1 MLIGSLLCPLLTAVL
16 RLLSS
21 ALPPVGLLRRNVS
34 LSHMVR
40 VPFAAPVA
48 PTDQPLAVDL
58 PVPTPPVPSPPYPPP
73 IPSDYPRDL
82 FPGPVGGRLC
92 LFLPAWQSI
101 TQDPF
106 ILSVIAH
113 GFRISVSPD
122 FPRVLR
128 NPTKTLWSP
137 EAHLTVLEENSS
149 LIIKQAIVQVS
160 DSPALSLSPI
170 FVIPKRSGGLRVILN
185 LKAINV
191 FIPPQHFRM
200 ETLVSILPTI
210 SPQDWAISLDLK
222 DAYLHVPIHPESHR
236 LLGFQ
241 YQNRTFHY
249 QVLPFGLRDSP
260 WVFTHLVATLV
271 SHLRYRGIRIHHYL
285 DDWLVLASSRDLLL
299 SHLQEV
305 LLCAQSLGFLVNW
318 EKSSLVP
325 SQVPIYL
332 GAALDFPRQI
342 ARPADHWI
350 VSLILLVSRLVASPS
365 APARLWQQFLG
376 HLASLKDLVVDCL
389 FLSRPLQIYFLRHFR
404 PLRDSPDLLI
414 PLSPEIRVFCLAWAS
429 REFLLAGNP
438 LFPLLPRSP

>member
-170 FVIPKRSGGLRVILN
+170 FVIPKHSGGLRVILN

-200 ETLVSILPTI
+200 RHLCRFFLPSLHRTGPSPWISRMHTSTFLFIRNRTDFSVFNTRIAPSIIRFSPLVFGIPPGFLP
-210 SPQDWAISLDLK
+210 ISL
-222 DAYLHVPIHPESHR
+222 
-236 LLGFQ
+236 
-241 YQNRTFHY
+241 
-249 QVLPFGLRDSP
+249 
-260 WVFTHLVATLV
+260 
-271 SHLRYRGIRIHHYL
+271 
-285 DDWLVLASSRDLLL
+285 
-299 SHLQEV
+299 
-305 LLCAQSLGFLVNW
+305 
-318 EKSSLVP
+318 
-325 SQVPIYL
+325 
-332 GAALDFPRQI
+332 PR
-342 ARPADHWI
+342 W
-350 VSLILLVSRLVASPS
+350 
-365 APARLWQQFLG
+365 
-376 HLASLKDLVVDCL
+376 
-389 FLSRPLQIYFLRHFR
+389 
-404 PLRDSPDLLI
+404 
-414 PLSPEIRVFCLAWAS
+414 
-429 REFLLAGNP
+429 
-438 LFPLLPRSP
+438 